1 MASAPKNRRGFYS
14 GRIRHFWWRQHPKID
29 EDSIWGGFVTFDG
42 ISKRLILW
50 DLCVGSFT
58 QKHSRRDT
66 GGRMTSAQVE
76 LMKTARDGINKVFT
90 PTEKKTKAS
99 NDKGQGKKLQP
110 PVKKARVKKET
121 TAMRWVKTA
130 CPDQLDGCKVY
141 HAELKPVASILPS
154 DSMLSDEEMLT
165 VIHDPSQPSETP
177 APPPSPA
184 PQPSAAPPIFS
195 FTEKRERVVS
205 QLVFMMCA
213 TVLDTLRRA
222 CVEYA
227 REKCPACQGVQS
239 SHTSCTLPVVSVWE
253 EARTAVLERVNVLR
267 AVAEWEIWFRGLFN
281 LDAHAVFHLFQV
293 PSPRDVLRRLTGQGH
308 GPDLRGG
315 LVLPLVTP
323 PGQGYGPEMLEQDA
337 NPHMVDVMTKLPSL
351 LKGWHTLQEPYG
363 GARPMK
369 CYEVMFDHDFVPF
382 VNQQLEMHKK
392 CEEFVKALPWVTIS
406 FHLWTN
412 SLKCARS
419 VKSL

>member
-1 MASAPKNRRGFYS
+1 
-14 GRIRHFWWRQHPKID
+14 
-29 EDSIWGGFVTFDG
+29 
-42 ISKRLILW
+42 
-50 DLCVGSFT
+50 
-58 QKHSRRDT
+58 
-66 GGRMTSAQVE
+66 MTSAQVE
-76 LMKTARDGINKVFT
+76 LMKTNRDEMNKVFT
-90 PTEKKTKAS
+90 PTEKKTKTS
-99 NDKGQGKKLQP
+99 IDKGQGKKRKAPPKKLQLPKVKKLLPQVKKLQP

-121 TAMRWVKTA
+121 TVTRKETTATRWVKTA
-130 CPDQLDGCKVY
+130 CPDQVAGCKVY

-154 DSMLSDEEMLT
+154 DSMWSDAEMLT
-165 VIHDPSQPSETP
+165 AFQGSSQPSEPPVPLPAQTP
-177 APPPSPA
+177 PPPPSPA

-239 SHTSCTLPVVSVWE
+239 SHTACTLPVMSVWE

-281 LDAHAVFHLFQV
+281 LDAHAVFHVFQV
-293 PSPRDVLRRLTGQGH
+293 PSPRDVLRRLTGQAH

-323 PGQGYGPEMLEQDA
+323 PGQGYGAEMLEQDA

-351 LKGWHTLQEPYG
+351 LKGWHTLQEPHG

-382 VNQQLEMHKK
+382 VNQQLEMHTK
-392 CEEFVKALPWVTIS
+392 CEEFVKALP
-406 FHLWTN
+406 
-412 SLKCARS
+412 
-419 VKSL
+419 